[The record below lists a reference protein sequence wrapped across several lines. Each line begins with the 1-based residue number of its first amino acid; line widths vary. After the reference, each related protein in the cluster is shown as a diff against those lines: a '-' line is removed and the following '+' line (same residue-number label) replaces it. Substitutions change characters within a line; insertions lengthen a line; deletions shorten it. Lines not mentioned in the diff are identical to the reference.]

1 MGSLVDTSTVNLLE
15 YLRSK
20 TQIDVDSLDIRGE
33 LAYKDL
39 RRLLILILVVSTAL
53 GPFVDCT
60 SNQVMPTHNTRSGL
74 LNPLKV
80 NCQAESY
87 TELLNPQR
95 ASLLEKSVALARQ
108 MLSGYPNV
116 TFEELA
122 FEISVRFLYLLLKYN
137 NCRLKYL
144 ADGRFGFVHCP
155 YNHRSYP
162 GDDEPSILQQH
173 L

>member
-1 MGSLVDTSTVNLLE
+1 
-15 YLRSK
+15 
-20 TQIDVDSLDIRGE
+20 
-33 LAYKDL
+33 
-39 RRLLILILVVSTAL
+39 
-53 GPFVDCT
+53 
-60 SNQVMPTHNTRSGL
+60 MPTPNTRSGL

-80 NCQAESY
+80 NWQAESY

-137 NCRLKYL
+137 NCRLTYL
-144 ADGRFGFVHCP
+144 ADGHFGFVHCP

-162 GDDEPSILQQH
+162 GDDEPSILQQY